1 MQSRRLAAAHL
12 SAVATGLVRFL
23 KSSYFSANPSK
34 KQNVVVFV
42 PFRHDTQA
50 LCDLLQS
57 HNIDVGARSVSQA

>member
-1 MQSRRLAAAHL
+1 MSARL
-12 SAVATGLVRFL
+12 LVRFL
-23 KSSYFSANPSK
+23 KSSYFSSNPSK

-57 HNIDVGARSVSQA
+57 HNIDVDARSVSQA

>member
-1 MQSRRLAAAHL
+1 MSARL
-12 SAVATGLVRFL
+12 LVRFL
-23 KSSYFSANPSK
+23 KSSYFSSNPSK

-57 HNIDVGARSVSQA
+57 HNIDVLSRPKYQA

>member
-1 MQSRRLAAAHL
+1 MSARL
-12 SAVATGLVRFL
+12 LVRFL

-57 HNIDVGARSVSQA
+57 HNIDVLSRPKHQA

>member
-1 MQSRRLAAAHL
+1 MSARL
-12 SAVATGLVRFL
+12 LVRFL
-23 KSSYFSANPSK
+23 KSSYFSSNPSK

-57 HNIDVGARSVSQA
+57 HNIDVLSRSKHQA